1 LQTQYISDNSV
12 PEIVINNPTVFD
24 IYNNIKQFYNANDE
38 GIELLIEE
46 MLAYDAVFAI
56 DNCEDTMYIKPTINQ
71 EFFDDCSIG
80 GAFQTITLDWTF
92 SDICSNTDGLSI
104 TFYLEDDVAP
114 VVLDTPEDITV
125 YCGQG
130 LPTAFNI
137 EAEDVSAI
145 TIDFTE
151 KIEVV
156 NDNISVVIRNWIV
169 SDVCG
174 NSQEITQSITLD
186 DSVPTCAITYL
197 GNELYCN
204 STNNQFVGNPQGNG
218 PFTYQWGVS
227 DGSCYIQSGA
237 DAPKVTVKTG
247 FEEFTLSL
255 LITDVN
261 GCQSYCTID
270 MECID
275 KPKGP
280 KSFDDE
286 GTNTSFKIYPSAVST
301 DLFVIQN
308 EVEDTRESMNKF
320 VDVRVVDLQGNVV
333 YDNTYTESDLL
344 NEVRLD
350 LSRLIDG
357 IYFVLITNEY
367 TTTKDKILKIK

>member
-1 LQTQYISDNSV
+1 
-12 PEIVINNPTVFD
+12 
-24 IYNNIKQFYNANDE
+24 
-38 GIELLIEE
+38 
-46 MLAYDAVFAI
+46 
-56 DNCEDTMYIKPTINQ
+56 
-71 EFFDDCSIG
+71 
-80 GAFQTITLDWTF
+80 
-92 SDICSNTDGLSI
+92 
-104 TFYLEDDVAP
+104 
-114 VVLDTPEDITV
+114 
-125 YCGQG
+125 
-130 LPTAFNI
+130 
-137 EAEDVSAI
+137 
-145 TIDFTE
+145 
-151 KIEVV
+151 
-156 NDNISVVIRNWIV
+156 
-169 SDVCG
+169 
-174 NSQEITQSITLD
+174 
-186 DSVPTCAITYL
+186 
-197 GNELYCN
+197 
-204 STNNQFVGNPQGNG
+204 
-218 PFTYQWGVS
+218 
-227 DGSCYIQSGA
+227 
-237 DAPKVTVKTG
+237 
-247 FEEFTLSL
+247 
-255 LITDVN
+255 
-261 GCQSYCTID
+261 